1 MFRFLI
7 QTRYQK
13 LNYFSSLKTCYES
26 PLIVDLEKLI
36 IKPSS
41 LMKNLKSTFSTISFA
56 FLMAVVLFPSCKP
69 KKIVSQPI
77 VQAPVQEAT
86 KPVVETDSDGDGI
99 PDSKDNCPNK
109 AGTAANGGCP
119 ESPKAVDPTFNYKN
133 ILFEFNSSVLKTSS
147 YSVLDE
153 IAREMKKYPSM
164 SFYLNGH
171 SSAEGTDKRNMTL
184 SIDRATAVKTYLVSA
199 GISASNLDAK
209 GFGESM
215 PIVSNDTESG
225 RQLNRRVEIKKK

>member
-1 MFRFLI
+1 
-7 QTRYQK
+7 
-13 LNYFSSLKTCYES
+13 
-26 PLIVDLEKLI
+26 
-36 IKPSS
+36 
-41 LMKNLKSTFSTISFA
+41 MKNFKTVFSTISCA

-69 KKIVSQPI
+69 KKIISQPV
-77 VQAPVQEAT
+77 VQAPVKEAS
-86 KPVVETDSDGDGI
+86 KPAPVAEADSDGDGI

-109 AGTAANGGCP
+109 AGTSSNGGCP
-119 ESPKAVDPTFNYKN
+119 ETVAAEPSFNYKN
-133 ILFEFNSSVLKTSS
+133 ILFEFNSSVLKTAS

-164 SFYLNGH
+164 SFNLNGH

-184 SIDRATAVKTYLVSA
+184 SVDRATAVKSYLVSA
-199 GISASNLDAK
+199 GIGANTLEAK

-215 PIVSNDTESG
+215 PISSNDTEAS

>member
-1 MFRFLI
+1 MLD
-7 QTRYQK
+7 
-13 LNYFSSLKTCYES
+13 LK
-26 PLIVDLEKLI
+26 KLI
-36 IKPSS
+36 LKHSF
-41 LMKNLKSTFSTISFA
+41 LMKNLKTTFPTILFG
-56 FLMAVVLFPSCKP
+56 FLIAAVLFPSCKP
-69 KKIVSQPI
+69 KKIVSQP
-77 VQAPVQEAT
+77 VVEAAVVEAA
-86 KPVVETDSDGDGI
+86 KAVVETDSDGDGI

-119 ESPKAVDPTFNYKN
+119 EVQKELEPSFNYKN

-147 YSVLDE
+147 YSVLDD

-184 SIDRATAVKTYLVSA
+184 SVDRSTAVKSYLVSA
-199 GISASNLDAK
+199 GISASNLEAR

-215 PIVSNDTESG
+215 PLSSNDTEAG